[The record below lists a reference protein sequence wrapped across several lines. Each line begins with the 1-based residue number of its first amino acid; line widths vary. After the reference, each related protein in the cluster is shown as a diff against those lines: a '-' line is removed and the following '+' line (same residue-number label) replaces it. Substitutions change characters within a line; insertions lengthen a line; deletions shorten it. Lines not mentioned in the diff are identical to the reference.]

1 MKSIQ
6 LSANEYLL
14 VFTYPDPDEVI
25 ATINAFAAAENIASG
40 RLQAVGSVQS
50 ATLAWWNNVTNK
62 VETFVAEGQFEV
74 VSFLGNLAT
83 PPEGSKCQRVHAHAV
98 LAGKGGTLTG
108 GHVVN
113 MTVRA
118 SLEVSLT
125 AFDVPVPRE
134 MNAAFNLCTID
145 LL

>member
-6 LSANEYLL
+6 LAANEYLL
-14 VFTYPDPDEVI
+14 VFTDPEPEEVI
-25 ATINAFAAAENIASG
+25 AAINAFAAEYNIASG

-50 ATLAWWNNVTNK
+50 AMLAWWNNATNA
-62 VETFVAEGQFEV
+62 VEKYPAEGQFEV

-83 PPEGSKCQRVHAHAV
+83 PAADNCQRVHAHAV
-98 LAGKGGTLTG
+98 LAGQGGTLIG
-108 GHVVN
+108 GHVVS

-125 AFDVPVPRE
+125 AFDVPVTRAF
-134 MNAAFNLCTID
+134 NSAFNLCTID
-145 LL
+145 LP

>member
-6 LSANEYLL
+6 LASNEYLL
-14 VFTYPDPDEVI
+14 VFTDPDPEDVI
-25 ATINAFAAAENIASG
+25 VAINTFAGEHSIASG

-50 ATLAWWNNVTNK
+50 AMLAWWNNQTNQ
-62 VETFVAEGQFEV
+62 VEKYPAVGQFEV

-83 PPEGSKCQRVHAHAV
+83 PAGNCQRVHAHAV
-98 LAGKGGTLTG
+98 LAGQGGTLIG
-108 GHVVN
+108 GHVIS

-125 AFDVPVPRE
+125 VFEVPVTRAF
-134 MNAAFNLCTID
+134 NSAFNLCTIE
-145 LL
+145 LP

>member
-6 LSANEYLL
+6 LAANEYLL

-25 ATINAFAAAENIASG
+25 AAINAFAAERNIASG

-50 ATLAWWNNVTNK
+50 ATLAWWNNKTNE
-62 VETFVAEGQFEV
+62 VEKYAVDGQFEV

-83 PPEGSKCQRVHAHAV
+83 PAADNCQRVHAHAV
-98 LAGKGGTLTG
+98 LAGQGGSLIG
-108 GHVVN
+108 GHIAS

-118 SLEVSLT
+118 SLKS
-125 AFDVPVPRE
+125 R
-134 MNAAFNLCTID
+134 
-145 LL
+145 

>member
-1 MKSIQ
+1 MQSIQ
-6 LSANEYLL
+6 LASNEYLL

-25 ATINAFAAAENIASG
+25 ATINEFAAERYIASG

-50 ATLAWWNNVTNK
+50 ATLAWWNNETNE
-62 VETFVAEGQFEV
+62 VEKYTADDQFEV

-83 PPEGSKCQRVHAHAV
+83 PADNCQRVHAHAV
-98 LAGKGGTLTG
+98 LAGPGGTLIG
-108 GHVVN
+108 GHVVS

-125 AFDVPVPRE
+125 VFDVPVTRAF
-134 MNAAFNLCTID
+134 NSAFNLCTIE
-145 LL
+145 LP

>member
-6 LSANEYLL
+6 LASNEYLL
-14 VFTYPDPDEVI
+14 VFTDPDPGDIIE
-25 ATINAFAAAENIASG
+25 AINTFAGENSIASG

-50 ATLAWWNNVTNK
+50 AMLAWWNNQTNQ
-62 VETFVAEGQFEV
+62 VEKYPAVGQFEV

-83 PPEGSKCQRVHAHAV
+83 PAGKCQRVHAHAV
-98 LAGKGGTLTG
+98 LAGQGGTLIG
-108 GHVVN
+108 GHVIS

-125 AFDVPVPRE
+125 AFDVPVTRAF
-134 MNAAFNLCTID
+134 NSAFNLCTIE
-145 LL
+145 LP

>member
-1 MKSIQ
+1 MQSIQ
-6 LSANEYLL
+6 LAPNEYLL

-25 ATINAFAAAENIASG
+25 AAINEFAAERYIASG

-50 ATLAWWNNVTNK
+50 ATLAWWNNETNE
-62 VETFVAEGQFEV
+62 VEKYTAEGQFEV

-83 PPEGSKCQRVHAHAV
+83 PADNCQRVHAHAV
-98 LAGKGGTLTG
+98 LAGPGGALIG
-108 GHVVN
+108 GHVVS

-125 AFDVPVPRE
+125 VFDVPVTRAF
-134 MNAAFNLCTID
+134 NSAFNLCTIE
-145 LL
+145 LP

>member
-6 LSANEYLL
+6 LAANEYLL
-14 VFTYPDPDEVI
+14 VFTYPDADEVI
-25 ATINAFAAAENIASG
+25 AAINAFAAERNIASG

-50 ATLAWWNNVTNK
+50 AMLAWWNDATNA
-62 VETFVAEGQFEV
+62 VEKYPAEGQFEV

-83 PPEGSKCQRVHAHAV
+83 PAGGNCQRVHAHAV
-98 LAGKGGTLTG
+98 LAGQGGTLIG
-108 GHVVN
+108 GHVVS

-125 AFDVPVPRE
+125 AFDVPVTRAF
-134 MNAAFNLCTID
+134 NSAFNLCTIE
-145 LL
+145 LP

>member
-6 LSANEYLL
+6 LASNEYLL
-14 VFTYPDPDEVI
+14 VFTYPDPEEVI
-25 ATINAFAAAENIASG
+25 AAINAFASEYNIASG

-50 ATLAWWNNVTNK
+50 ATLAWWNNETNQ
-62 VETFVAEGQFEV
+62 VEKYPADGQFEV

-83 PPEGSKCQRVHAHAV
+83 PAADNCVRVHAHAV
-98 LAGKGGTLTG
+98 LAGQGGTLIG
-108 GHVVN
+108 GHVVT

-125 AFDVPVPRE
+125 AFDVPVTRAF
-134 MNAAFNLCTID
+134 NNAFNLCTIE
-145 LL
+145 LP

>member
-6 LSANEYLL
+6 LASNEYLL
-14 VFTYPDPDEVI
+14 VFTDPDPEDVI
-25 ATINAFAAAENIASG
+25 AAINAFAAERDIASG

-50 ATLAWWNNVTNK
+50 AMLAWWNNETNQ
-62 VETFVAEGQFEV
+62 VEKYLADGQFEV

-83 PPEGSKCQRVHAHAV
+83 PAADNCQRVHAHAV
-98 LAGKGGTLTG
+98 LAGQGGTLIG
-108 GHVVN
+108 GHVVS

-125 AFDVPVPRE
+125 VFDVPVTR
-134 MNAAFNLCTID
+134 AFNSAFKLCTIE
-145 LL
+145 LP

>member
-6 LSANEYLL
+6 LASNEYLL
-14 VFTYPDPDEVI
+14 VFTDPDPEDVI
-25 ATINAFAAAENIASG
+25 AAINAFAAKYNIASG
-40 RLQAVGSVQS
+40 RLQAVGSVKS
-50 ATLAWWNNVTNK
+50 ATLAWWNNDTK
-62 VETFVAEGQFEV
+62 QVEKYPADGQFEV

-83 PPEGSKCQRVHAHAV
+83 PAAEDCQRVHAHAV
-98 LAGKGGTLTG
+98 LAGKGGTLIG

-125 AFDVPVPRE
+125 TFIVPVTRAF
-134 MNAAFNLCTID
+134 NNTFNLCTID
-145 LL
+145 LP

>member
-6 LSANEYLL
+6 LAPNEYLL
-14 VFTYPDPDEVI
+14 VFTDPDPEDVI
-25 ATINAFAAAENIASG
+25 AAINAFAAEYNIASG

-50 ATLAWWNNVTNK
+50 ATLAWWNNETNQ
-62 VETFVAEGQFEV
+62 VEKYPADGQFEV

-83 PPEGSKCQRVHAHAV
+83 PAADNCQRVHVHAV
-98 LAGKGGTLTG
+98 LAGPGGTLIG
-108 GHVVN
+108 GHVVS

-125 AFDVPVPRE
+125 AFDVPVTRAF
-134 MNAAFNLCTID
+134 NSAFNLCTIE
-145 LL
+145 LP

>member
-6 LSANEYLL
+6 LAANEYLL

-25 ATINAFAAAENIASG
+25 AAINAFAAERNIASG

-50 ATLAWWNNVTNK
+50 ATLAWWNNETNQ
-62 VETFVAEGQFEV
+62 VEKYPAHGQFEV

-83 PPEGSKCQRVHAHAV
+83 PAADNCQNVHAHAV
-98 LAGKGGTLTG
+98 LACQGGVMIG
-108 GHVVN
+108 GHVVS

-125 AFDVPVPRE
+125 VFDVPVTRAF
-134 MNAAFNLCTID
+134 NSAFNLCTIE
-145 LL
+145 LP

>member
-6 LSANEYLL
+6 LASNEYLL
-14 VFTYPDPDEVI
+14 VFTDPDPEDIIV
-25 ATINAFAAAENIASG
+25 AINTFAGEHSIASG

-50 ATLAWWNNVTNK
+50 AMLAWWNNQTNQ
-62 VETFVAEGQFEV
+62 VEKYPAVGQFEV

-83 PPEGSKCQRVHAHAV
+83 PAGNCQRVHAHAV
-98 LAGKGGTLTG
+98 LAGQNGTLIG
-108 GHVVN
+108 GHVIS

-125 AFDVPVPRE
+125 AFDVPVTRAF
-134 MNAAFNLCTID
+134 NSAFNLCTIE
-145 LL
+145 LP

>member
-6 LSANEYLL
+6 LAANEYLL

-25 ATINAFAAAENIASG
+25 AAINWFAAERYIASG

-50 ATLAWWNNVTNK
+50 AMLAWWNNETNK
-62 VETFVAEGQFEV
+62 VETYPAEGQFEV

-83 PPEGSKCQRVHAHAV
+83 PADKCQRVHAHAV
-98 LAGKGGTLTG
+98 LAGPGGTLIG
-108 GHVVN
+108 GHVVS

-125 AFDVPVPRE
+125 AFEVPVTRAF
-134 MNAAFNLCTID
+134 NSAFNLCTIE
-145 LL
+145 LP

>member
-6 LSANEYLL
+6 LAANEYLL
-14 VFTYPDPDEVI
+14 VFTDPDPEDVI
-25 ATINAFAAAENIASG
+25 AAINSFAEECDIASG

-50 ATLAWWNNVTNK
+50 AMLAWWNNETNQIEK
-62 VETFVAEGQFEV
+62 YPAEGQFEV

-83 PPEGSKCQRVHAHAV
+83 PIDNCQRVHAHAV
-98 LAGKGGTLTG
+98 LAGPGGTLIG
-108 GHVVN
+108 GHVVS

-125 AFDVPVPRE
+125 AFDVPVTRAF
-134 MNAAFNLCTID
+134 NSAFNLCTIE
-145 LL
+145 LP